1 MKRVSRI
8 LTLGA
13 LAVVAM
19 ALPSPAGAACSSG
32 QPLMHFFDNFFA
44 GCPDANPV
52 DAYAY
57 VLGQENINTAT
68 GAVNAGADG
77 KLDIA
82 CEAFG
87 VQTEQGLDCQLNS
100 GTAGDGQVSILMDW
114 GGINWQVGNATC
126 PNPAGAYGFA
136 RNVVEV
142 VANDG
147 SSAIVTVGFE
157 QGSQVY
163 VLESAHPGG
172 GTEPIFCS
180 QTNGLTLVSNTPGV
194 QANTVCVQQAAP
206 PIHSDCDL
214 GSGGEFTLT
223 CQGPNTGTPLVAAPG
238 NLFSLTGAC
247 NATPDLRRSLWT
259 PLPTVAGPGGSKCA
273 SVAVPPPL
281 PAGQCAF
288 IGSSSLFSDGFVT
301 NPSESPALTGWMRIA
316 GNVAA
321 SDKVAIKKAELL
333 QGKLRVDFGTENEA
347 AIVGFNVYAGSSKLN
362 SGIIQAK
369 GIGSNDYSF
378 EVGRGAL
385 KNERS
390 ITVEAVKSD
399 GTTVRSSSVSVK

>member
-180 QTNGLTLVSNTPGV
+180 HDNGLTIVSITSGL
-194 QANTVCVQQAAP
+194 QANTVCVQQTAP
-206 PIHSDCDL
+206 PIHSDCDP
-214 GSGGEFTLT
+214 GSGGEFTQT
-223 CQGPNTGTPLVAAPG
+223 CQGNTGTPLVATPG
-238 NLFSLTGAC
+238 NLFTLTASC
-247 NATPDLRRSLWT
+247 FPTPDLRRSGWAPVSST
-259 PLPTVAGPGGSKCA
+259 PGAGGSKCFSFA
-273 SVAVPPPL
+273 PPL
-281 PAGQCAF
+281 NPGQCAF
-288 IGSSSLFSDGFVT
+288 IGGSSIIEGVETDV
-301 NPSESPALTGWMRIA
+301 LTGYIRVPC
-316 GNVAA
+316 GCAA
-321 SDKVAIKKAELL
+321 VDKVVIRKAELL
-333 QGKLRVDFGTENEA
+333 QGRLRVDFGTENEA
-347 AIVGFNVYAGSSKLN
+347 TIVGFNVYAGGTRLN
-362 SGIIQAK
+362 AGFIQAN
-369 GIGSNDYSF
+369 GTGSNDYSF

-385 KNERS
+385 KNARS

-399 GTTVRSSSVSVK
+399 GTTVRSDAVLVK